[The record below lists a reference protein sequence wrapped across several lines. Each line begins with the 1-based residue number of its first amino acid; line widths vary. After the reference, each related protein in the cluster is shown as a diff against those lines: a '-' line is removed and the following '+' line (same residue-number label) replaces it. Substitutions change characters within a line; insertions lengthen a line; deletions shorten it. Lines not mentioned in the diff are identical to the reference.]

1 MTPGA
6 SDRPKLWVTGPDA
19 APRPVALPEAAVT
32 LGRDPSCE
40 IPVSDE
46 AVSSAH
52 LRIETRGPSVVVT
65 DLDSSNGTTVNG
77 ERLRGPKRLR
87 NGDVIQFGSHRAEL
101 ALAPQIL
108 DDPTARAGASEIVL
122 TPEERATSRA
132 LVAPYLESGVKAG
145 RPATRKEVAAALQVS
160 ERTAQRRLAALASRL
175 GVAGQGE
182 RGRALAERIL
192 ELGLGRE

>member
-1 MTPGA
+1 MAAAG
-6 SDRPKLWVTGPDA
+6 DRPKLWIAGPDG
-19 APRPVALPEAAVT
+19 APRPVVLAEGAVT

-40 IPVSDE
+40 ISVPDE

-65 DLDSSNGTTVNG
+65 DLDSSNGTIVNG
-77 ERLRGPKRLR
+77 ERLRAPKRLR
-87 NGDVIQFGSHRAEL
+87 NGDVIRFGSHRAEL

-108 DDPTARAGASEIVL
+108 DDPTARAGGSEVVL
-122 TPEERATSRA
+122 TPDERATARA
-132 LVAPYLESGVKAG
+132 LVAPYLDSGVKAG

-160 ERTAQRRLAALASRL
+160 ERTAQRRLAALAARL
-175 GVAGQGE
+175 GVSGEGE

-192 ELGLGRE
+192 ELGLSRE